1 MEQQSEQ
8 PSNLDKLNYLLGKI
22 WHNEEAKKQVEQI
35 VNSDTESK
43 EMLPRLV
50 EEKIEKAIDGGGA
63 DSARGMIELA
73 KEQGVNLDLKAFP
86 KIIDKALKQFV
97 NGENADV
104 EIAQSLLKLQKEIWD
119 SIEGK

>member
-8 PSNLDKLNYLLGKI
+8 PSNLDKLNYLLGKM

-35 VNSDTESK
+35 VNSDTESQ
-43 EMLPRLV
+43 EMLPRLL
-50 EEKIEKAIDGGGA
+50 EEKIEKAIDGGA
-63 DSARGMIELA
+63 SDSARGMIELA
-73 KEQGVNLDLKAFP
+73 KEQSVDLNLKAFP
-86 KIIDKALKQFV
+86 KKIDKALERFV

-104 EIAQSLLKLQKEIWD
+104 EIAHSLVMLQKDIWD